1 MGKRQNILLE
11 RVSIMANKKMK
22 TAVKS
27 VKKQRTKKAL
37 KRTKVQSMENK
48 KGVLFSIRAKIFLC
62 FLVPILFLILVG
74 VFSYKKAAAGMYDT
88 FRDSNEQTINMANQ
102 YLDVS
107 NSFIEAEALKY
118 AFQSDLGKY
127 MIGLYETDA
136 VQRKTVINSVGSSI
150 RASQAGNDFI
160 SNIHIV
166 TEEDVQMLS
175 TKAGGT
181 VMGIYKDYKNEML
194 GYSDNGKKIPEWVD
208 YHNTLDD
215 TLGLKQSDYIMAYQ
229 TTPQSGKGFIVIDVK
244 ASAIQQFLDSL
255 DMGDGSIIGFVTQ
268 SGREIIS
275 EKLPDGQESTR
286 ADGETVFYGQ
296 DFFNN
301 LEDQQTTKEVSIN
314 GKSYLFFY
322 SRMERTNAAVCA
334 LVPMEIVNGQADDIR
349 NVTIAVVLI
358 ACVVAVLIG
367 IIISTGIQKNMKRIS
382 GRLEEV
388 AEGNLTTK
396 VSVKGHDEF
405 NNLAVVANHMI
416 NNNKKLVQKV
426 SGATDTLESSA
437 QEVRQASNVMKDYSV
452 NIIQAIDE
460 INDGIT
466 KQSEHAEECVR
477 KTDTLSEEIQNV
489 SSIAGQVEG
498 LVSEAE
504 NMISHGMQMVQ
515 TLGERATKTTDVTIK
530 VETSIEELKK
540 ESEII
545 NEFVETITD
554 ISEQTNLLS
563 LNASIEAA
571 RAGEAGR
578 GFAVVAEE
586 IRKLADHSAEAAGEI
601 QNNVTHITDQTVN
614 SVENAK
620 QARDMVA
627 LQTEAVQEVV
637 GVFDDMN
644 QCMQKLFDALKE
656 IVSST
661 EQADK
666 EREDTLAA
674 VKNISDII
682 AETAEGTKL
691 VQSVAAKL
699 QENVDTMNQTAQS
712 LGDNMND
719 LKSEISVF
727 KTESVSYTHLTLP
740 TILRV

>member
-1 MGKRQNILLE
+1 
-11 RVSIMANKKMK
+11 MANLNKKSP
-22 TAVKS
+22 VKGVRS
-27 VKKQRTKKAL
+27 LRSKKVPKQTMVQKKE
-37 KRTKVQSMENK
+37 QK

-62 FLVPILFLILVG
+62 FLIPILFLILVG

-102 YLDVS
+102 YIDVS

-118 AFQSDLGKY
+118 AFLSDLGKY
-127 MIGLYETDA
+127 MIGLYETDST
-136 VQRKTVINSVGSSI
+136 RKKSVINSVGSSI
-150 RASQAGNDFI
+150 RASQAGNEFI

-166 TEEDVQMLS
+166 TIEDIQMLS
-175 TKAGGT
+175 TRAGGN
-181 VMGIYKDYKNEML
+181 VMGIYKEYKDEML
-194 GYSDNGKKIPEWVD
+194 GYSDNGKKLPEWVD
-208 YHNTLDD
+208 YHKTLDE

-504 NMISHGMQMVQ
+504 NMINHGMQMVQ

-727 KTESVSYTHLTLP
+727 KTE
-740 TILRV
+740 

>member
-127 MIGLYETDA
+127 MIGLYETDST
-136 VQRKTVINSVGSSI
+136 RKKSVISSVGSSI
-150 RASQAGNDFI
+150 RACQAGNEFI

-166 TEEDVQMLS
+166 TIEDIQMLS
-175 TKAGGT
+175 TRAGGT
-181 VMGIYKDYKNEML
+181 VMGIYKEYKDEML
-194 GYSDNGKKIPEWVD
+194 GYSDNGKKLPEWVD
-208 YHNTLDD
+208 YHKTLDE

-229 TTPQSGKGFIVIDVK
+229 TTPQSGKGFIVIDIK
-244 ASAIQQFLDSL
+244 ASAIQEFLDSL
-255 DMGDGSIIGFVTQ
+255 DMGEGSIIGFVTK

-275 EKLPDGQESTR
+275 EKLPEGQESTR

-301 LEDQQTTKEVSIN
+301 IEDQQTTKEVSIN

-504 NMISHGMQMVQ
+504 NMINHGMQMVQ
-515 TLGERATKTTDVTIK
+515 TLGERATRTTDVTIK

-727 KTESVSYTHLTLP
+727 KTE
-740 TILRV
+740 

>member
-229 TTPQSGKGFIVIDVK
+229 TTPQSGKGFIVIDIK
-244 ASAIQQFLDSL
+244 ASAIKQFLDSL
-255 DMGDGSIIGFVTQ
+255 DMGEGSIIGFVTQ

-334 LVPMEIVNGQADDIR
+334 LVPMEIVNGRADDIR

-504 NMISHGMQMVQ
+504 NMINHGMQMVQ

-727 KTESVSYTHLTLP
+727 KTE
-740 TILRV
+740 